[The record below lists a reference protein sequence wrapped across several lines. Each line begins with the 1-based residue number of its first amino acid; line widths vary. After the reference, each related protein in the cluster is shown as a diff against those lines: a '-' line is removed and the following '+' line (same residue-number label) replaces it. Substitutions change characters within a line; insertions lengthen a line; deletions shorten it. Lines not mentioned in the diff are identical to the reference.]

1 MTEGLLPESDPTA
14 FQEVRAA
21 GRGRRRMFDRRA
33 GTFVT
38 IDNVHLFK
46 ACEGKIF
53 YMGNITFYNNLL
65 PVTPTCVACRKTDSV
80 TKL

>member
-46 ACEGKIF
+46 ASEG
-53 YMGNITFYNNLL
+53 NVL
-65 PVTPTCVACRKTDSV
+65 
-80 TKL
+80 

>member
-1 MTEGLLPESDPTA
+1 MFPLDFPTAAITEGGTIWVTEGLLPESDPSA

-46 ACEGKIF
+46 AS
-53 YMGNITFYNNLL
+53 M
-65 PVTPTCVACRKTDSV
+65 
-80 TKL
+80 